1 MGSKLIPV
9 VVGNGG
15 PDEIVQFGINGFKY
29 QSIEGL
35 VRRTSLI
42 FDSDN
47 QSREMM
53 RNAARA
59 RFEEYFRF
67 DFDGAWKSLAL
78 KK

>member
-1 MGSKLIPV
+1 

-15 PDEIVQFGINGFKY
+15 PDEIVQFGVNGFKY

-42 FDSDN
+42 FDLDN
-47 QSREMM
+47 QSRQMM
-53 RNAARA
+53 RNAACA
-59 RFEEYFRF
+59 RFEEYFGF
-67 DFDGAWKSLAL
+67 DFDGAWTSLAL